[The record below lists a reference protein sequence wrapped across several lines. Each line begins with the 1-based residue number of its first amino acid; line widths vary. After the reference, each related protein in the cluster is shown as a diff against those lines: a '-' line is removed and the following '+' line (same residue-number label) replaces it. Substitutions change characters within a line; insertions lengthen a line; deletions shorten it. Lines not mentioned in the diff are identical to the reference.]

1 MATRVL
7 VTGAGGFIGS
17 HLVEALVREG
27 CDVRAFVRYNSG
39 GRTGNLELIAPEV
52 RSAVEVYFGD
62 LRDAEA
68 VRRSVAGVEAVF
80 HLGAVI
86 SVPYSYQ
93 HPEETTVVNV
103 GGALNVLTAARDLD
117 VARVVVTSTSEVYG
131 TAQYTP
137 IDERH
142 PVNPQSP
149 YAASKAGADNLA
161 MSFYRTYGLP
171 VAIVRPF
178 NTYGPRQSERAVIP
192 TIIGQALTRDVV
204 ELGALHPRRDL
215 TYVADTAAGFLC
227 AWRAGEDALG
237 APINLGTGVSVSIGE
252 LARRIIDLVGRD
264 VPLRSTDARK
274 RPEGSEVLELRAD
287 ASRARARIGW
297 APAVSLEEGL
307 RRTIE
312 WARGHLDRFQ
322 PDQYRI

>member
-1 MATRVL
+1 MGTRVL

-27 CDVRAFVRYNSG
+27 CDVRAFVRYNSA
-39 GRTGNLELIAPEV
+39 GRVGNLDLLAPDV
-52 RSAVEVYFGD
+52 RAAVDVYFGD

-68 VRRSVAGVEAVF
+68 VRKSLAGVEAAF

-93 HPEETTVVNV
+93 HPEETTAVNV
-103 GGALNVLTAARDLD
+103 GGALNVLTAARDLGL
-117 VARVVVTSTSEVYG
+117 ARVVVASSSEVYG

-137 IDERH
+137 IDEAH

-161 MSFYRTYGLP
+161 MSFHRTYGLP

-178 NTYGPRQSERAVIP
+178 NTYGPRQSERAVVP
-192 TIIGQALTRDVV
+192 TIIGQALTRPVV

-215 TYVADTAAGFLC
+215 TYVGDTVAGFLC
-227 AWRAGEDALG
+227 AWRAESRALG
-237 APINLGTGVSVSIGE
+237 QPINLGTGESIRIGD
-252 LARRIIDLVGRD
+252 LAALIIRLVGRP
-264 VPLRSTDARK
+264 VELRSTEARR
-274 RPEGSEVLELRAD
+274 RPESSEVLDLCSDHR
-287 ASRARARIGW
+287 RARDLLGW
-297 APAVSLEEGL
+297 QPAVSLEEGL
-307 RRTIE
+307 RRTIT
-312 WARGHLDRFQ
+312 WARDHLDRFQ
-322 PDQYRI
+322 PERYSV

>member
-27 CDVRAFVRYNSG
+27 CDVRAFVRYNSA
-39 GRTGNLELIAPEV
+39 GRVGNLELLAPEV
-52 RSAVEVYFGD
+52 RRSVEVYFGD
-62 LRDAEA
+62 LRDADA
-68 VRRSVAGVEAVF
+68 VRKSMAGVEAVF

-86 SVPYSYQ
+86 SVPYSFQ
-93 HPEETTVVNV
+93 HPEETTAVNV
-103 GGALNVLTAARDLD
+103 GGALNVLAAARDLG
-117 VARVVVTSTSEVYG
+117 VPRVVVTSTSEVYG

-137 IDERH
+137 IDEKH
-142 PVNPQSP
+142 PINPQSP
-149 YAASKAGADNLA
+149 YAAAKASADNLA
-161 MSFYRTYGLP
+161 MSFHRTYGLP

-192 TIIGQALTRDVV
+192 TIIGQALARPVV

-227 AWRAGEDALG
+227 AWRAGEAALG
-237 APINLGTGVSVSIGE
+237 QPVNLGTGASISIGD
-252 LARRIIDLVGRD
+252 LARLIIGLVGRP
-264 VPLRSTDARK
+264 VELRSTEERK

-287 ASRARARIGW
+287 NRRARALLGW
-297 APAVSLEEGL
+297 QPAISLEEGL
-307 RRTIE
+307 RLTIE
-312 WARGHLDRFQ
+312 WARSHLDRFQ
-322 PDQYRI
+322 PGRYQI